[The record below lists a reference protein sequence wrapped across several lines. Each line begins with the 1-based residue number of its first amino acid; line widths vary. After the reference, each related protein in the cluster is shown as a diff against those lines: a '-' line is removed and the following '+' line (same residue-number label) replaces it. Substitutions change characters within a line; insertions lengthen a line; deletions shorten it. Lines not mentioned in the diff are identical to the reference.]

1 MNKVLLEDVIFHA
14 HHGLFDEETIVG
26 GKFEVNLSVETD
38 FSLAAEKDQIEGTV
52 NYVALYNL
60 VKEEV
65 QQPSKLIE
73 HLAGR
78 IVKRIKNEFTE
89 VLKVH
94 IKISKLNP
102 PISGEVGKVSVE
114 MEE

>member
-1 MNKVLLEDVIFHA
+1 MQKVLLENVIFHA

-26 GKFEVNLSVETD
+26 GKFEVNLAVETD
-38 FSLAAEKDQIEGTV
+38 FSLAADQDNINGTV
-52 NYVALYNL
+52 NYVALYEL

-65 QQPSKLIE
+65 QKPSKLIE

-89 VLKVH
+89 VQKVH

>member
-1 MNKVLLEDVIFHA
+1 MHKIALEDVIFYA

-26 GKFEVNLSVETD
+26 GRFEVNLAVETD
-38 FSLAAEKDQIEGTV
+38 FSLAADEDKIEGTV
-52 NYVALYNL
+52 NYVALYDL

-65 QQPSKLIE
+65 EKPSKLIE

-78 IVKRIKNEFTE
+78 IIKRIKEEFSE
-89 VLKVH
+89 VENVH

-114 MEE
+114 MEG

>member
-1 MNKVLLEDVIFHA
+1 MHKIALEDVIFYA

-26 GKFEVNLSVETD
+26 KRFEVNLAVETD
-38 FSLAAEKDQIEGTV
+38 FSLTADEDKIEGTV
-52 NYVALYNL
+52 NYVALYDL

-65 QQPSKLIE
+65 GKPSKLIE

-78 IVKRIKNEFTE
+78 IVKRIKNEFAE
-89 VLKVH
+89 VQKVH

-114 MEE
+114 MEG